1 MEASNNRIAE
11 CGRRLMLSRMRI
23 LNENGFYGLLLMH
36 MKFMLDEEC
45 STAATDGEI
54 IYFAPNFLSSL
65 TDCELDFV
73 MMHEVLHAA
82 LRHTSRGGNYDPEV
96 FNIACDIVVNAN
108 ILLSNE
114 MDFDSISIGGQ
125 EMMHLAPNGREGY
138 EYTAEAVYEMFP
150 TERRTGVKL
159 SHKKS
164 GGTRDARF
172 DDHSRWGT
180 AADGGILRDQW
191 TKRLQEASVAMQNR
205 GGEGIGV
212 IPLGVERLLK
222 ELRTPQTDWKE
233 ILAAFI
239 QEEITDYSLM
249 PPDRR
254 FDDSPFFLPDFNE
267 KADTAQDILFM
278 IDTSGS
284 MGDDEVAAVYSEV
297 KGAVDQFDGAL
308 CGWLGFFDAEV
319 IAPRPFNDEA
329 SLRMIK
335 PCGGGGTDF
344 YVIFQYVKEHMKEH
358 LPAMIIVLTD
368 GYAPFPEEWQA
379 MGIPVLWLIINS
391 EATPPWGKTARIK
404 M

>member
-1 MEASNNRIAE
+1 MEASDSRVAE
-11 CGRRLMLSRMRI
+11 CSRRLMQSRLRI
-23 LNENGFYGLLLMH
+23 LNEHGFYGLLLMH
-36 MKFMLDEEC
+36 MRFMLDEEC
-45 STAATDGEI
+45 GTAATDGET
-54 IYFAPNFLSSL
+54 IYFDPAFLSSL
-65 TDCELDFV
+65 TDRELDFV

-108 ILLSNE
+108 ILLSND
-114 MDFDSISIGGQ
+114 MDFDYISIGGQ
-125 EMMHLAPNGREGY
+125 ELMHLAPNGREGY

-150 TERRTGVKL
+150 TKRCAGVKL
-159 SHKKS
+159 SHKNAR
-164 GGTRDARF
+164 GTKDAGF
-172 DDHSRWGT
+172 DDHSRWG
-180 AADGGILRDQW
+180 AKADGGILRDQW
-191 TKRLQEASVAMQNR
+191 TKRLCEAAVAMESR
-205 GGEGIGV
+205 GNKGRGIV
-212 IPLGVERLLK
+212 PLGVERLLK

-254 FDDSPFFLPDFNE
+254 FDGSPFFLPDFNE
-267 KADTAQDILFM
+267 RADTARDILFM

-284 MGDDEVAAVYSEV
+284 MGDDHITAVYSEV
-297 KGAVDQFDGAL
+297 KGAIDQFDGAL

-329 SLRMIK
+329 SLRVIK

-344 YVIFQYVKEHMKEH
+344 CVIFQYVREHMQGH
-358 LPAMIIVLTD
+358 TPAMIIILTD
-368 GYAPFPEEWQA
+368 GYAPFPEERQA